1 MKCTALISEA
11 ARESYMRLLR
21 LFAQGLFLLV
31 LFSCAAVSRDA
42 AGKAP
47 DTYVFFDEAT
57 GLSIE
62 LPKAWERRD
71 PNEVKRTMLETN
83 ERFWKRPVAE
93 GLSKSGVLFMTM
105 ASPYTGPETERSF
118 LTCVASPL
126 PPSMDIK
133 PGDVKLLLE
142 TTIDA
147 TYGKYEKDIT
157 ISKAEKIEISG
168 KEAYRLSISKKNNEP
183 GSFLFVA
190 LLNRGLLL
198 QCSGAYDSMTRSA
211 VERSLQSLR
220 IK

>member
-1 MKCTALISEA
+1 
-11 ARESYMRLLR
+11 MRLLYVPAFG
-21 LFAQGLFLLV
+21 LLLLFLV
-31 LFSCAAVSRDA
+31 ACAAVSRDTA
-42 AGKAP
+42 SKAS
-47 DTYVFFDEAT
+47 DTYLFFDEPT

-83 ERFWKRPVAE
+83 ERFWKRPATE
-93 GLSKSGVLFMTM
+93 GLSKSGVLFMAM
-105 ASPYTGPETERSF
+105 ASPYTGPEKERPV

-126 PPSMDIK
+126 PPSMDIR

-142 TTIDA
+142 TTINS
-147 TYGKYEKDIT
+147 TFGRYEKNVA
-157 ISKAEKIEISG
+157 ISDASKTEISG
-168 KEAYRLSISKKNNEP
+168 KEAYRLSIIKKNNEP

-190 LLNRGLLL
+190 LLHKGLLI
-198 QCSGAYDSMTRSA
+198 QCSGAYDPMTRST